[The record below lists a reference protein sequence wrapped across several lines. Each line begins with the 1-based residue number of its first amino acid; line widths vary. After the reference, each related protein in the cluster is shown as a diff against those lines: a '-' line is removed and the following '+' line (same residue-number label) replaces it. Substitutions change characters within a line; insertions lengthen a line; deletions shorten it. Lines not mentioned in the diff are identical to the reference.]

1 MLASAMVTPKYD
13 PSVDFSNEN
22 LSQTLLALLAGDD
35 RTVLDVGCATGYLA
49 QMLRSRGCRV
59 DGIEYDPV
67 MAERAAPHVDRI
79 ETGDV
84 QAMDLPA
91 LLGAQSYDVVVFG
104 DVLEHLTEP
113 QRVLTESLALL
124 KPGGA
129 IVASIPNVAHGAV
142 RLQLLEGRFD
152 YTSTGLLDETHV
164 RFFTRETV
172 LAMFEAAGL
181 AIVEMRRTTAGLF
194 ETEVRVFEG
203 DFEDDVV
210 AQVLADPEAT
220 TYQFVLKAVPF
231 AEADPA
237 AVQRVRD
244 AEAARLVEH
253 ESAVSRRMGGEL
265 ELPSTPAAR
274 VGLWGSWDVDD
285 LSQALLGRVVSAEL
299 ARRLPGVLIRF
310 FAPYGGKGGRRTGLG
325 EPVEEL
331 GPHGAARRSALAQGI
346 DAALVVGRIDTDP
359 AVVAARHAQVP
370 RDDEPALHLVDGPSG
385 VPALWGPV
393 SVDGGP
399 VSAGSSLSSLTA
411 LPDPGLLASRV
422 LPLAV
427 ASRRAHYLRSAGWLA
442 LSDRVV
448 AVHLAGGTEA
458 APVVAA
464 LQQLADADPGLSVVV
479 LEMDTTTGDGGAANQ
494 ITAALPARA
503 LLLPVDGGIDS
514 ALAAIAISDLVVSTS
529 ATTRAIASSYGV
541 PSADAADVGG
551 LAALLKGGRVEAP
564 DTGPLDAWFDQ
575 VASLVRA
582 AVAPSSERA
591 LLSATERYA
600 AMERAHA
607 VMRARA
613 WTDVQLA
620 SEATPRIEL
629 SGDAARADADK
640 LRIEL
645 NAIRNTLTFRALER
659 PRRAY
664 SAFRRRRQ

>member
-22 LSQTLLALLAGDD
+22 LSQTLLALLAGDN

-67 MAERAAPHVDRI
+67 MAELAAPHVDRI

-91 LLGAQSYDVVVFG
+91 LLGPASYDVVVFG

-124 KPGGA
+124 KPGGS

-142 RLQLLEGRFD
+142 RLQLLQGRFD

-181 AIVEMRRTTAGLF
+181 AVIELRRTTAELF

-203 DFEDDVV
+203 DFEPEVV
-210 AQVLADPEAT
+210 QQVLADPEAK
-220 TYQFVLKAVPF
+220 TYQFVVKAVPA

-244 AEAARLVEH
+244 AEEVRQSSFEVPAARRSV
-253 ESAVSRRMGGEL
+253 GEL
-265 ELPSTPAAR
+265 ALPSTPAAR

-310 FAPYGGKGGRRTGLG
+310 FAPYGGHGGARTGLG

-331 GPHGAARRSALAQGI
+331 GPHGAARRTTLAQGL
-346 DAALVVGRIDTDP
+346 DAVLVVGRIDTDP
-359 AVVAARHAQVP
+359 AVVAARHAQVT

-385 VPALWGPV
+385 VPGLWGPV

-399 VSAGSSLSSLTA
+399 VSAGLALSALQP

-422 LPLAV
+422 LPLAA

-448 AVHLAGGTEA
+448 AVHLVGGTDT
-458 APVVAA
+458 APVIAA
-464 LQQLADADPGLSVVV
+464 LKPLLDADPGLSVVA
-479 LEMDTTTGDGGAANQ
+479 LEVDTTTGDGGPANE
-494 ITAALPARA
+494 ITSAVPSRA
-503 LLLPVDGGIDS
+503 LLLPVDGGVDS
-514 ALAAIAISDLVVSTS
+514 ALAAIAISDLVISTS
-529 ATTRAIASSYGV
+529 PTIRAVAASYGV
-541 PSADAADVGG
+541 PSVGVDDLAG
-551 LAALLKGGRVEAP
+551 LAALIKGGRVAP
-564 DTGPLDAWFDQ
+564 ADTAPLDSWFDQ
-575 VASLVRA
+575 VAGVVRD
-582 AVAPSSERA
+582 AVAPGEERA

-629 SGDAARADADK
+629 SGDAARADADR
-640 LRIEL
+640 LRAEL
-645 NAIRNTLTFRALER
+645 VAIRNTRTFRALER
-659 PRRAY
+659 PRQVY
-664 SAFRRRRQ
+664 SALRRRRQ